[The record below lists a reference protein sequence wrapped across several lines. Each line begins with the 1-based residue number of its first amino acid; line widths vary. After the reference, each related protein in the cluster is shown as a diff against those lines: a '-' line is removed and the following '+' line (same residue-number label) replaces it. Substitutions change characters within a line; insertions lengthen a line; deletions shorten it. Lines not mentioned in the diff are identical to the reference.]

1 MIKNKITAVLGPTNT
16 GKTHLAISLAAKLE
30 AEIIS
35 VDSVQ
40 VYKYA
45 VIIYV
50 ILSMLI
56 SFNIINT
63 NNRIISI
70 VMDFLFK
77 LIEPLLRV
85 IRNVIPNFGA
95 IDISPVI
102 LIIII
107 EAFQYIMTKY
117 GF

>member
-1 MIKNKITAVLGPTNT
+1 MNFVDFFLYIIFQVLQ
-16 GKTHLAISLAAKLE
+16 I
-30 AEIIS
+30 
-35 VDSVQ
+35 
-40 VYKYA
+40 YKYA

-95 IDISPVI
+95 IDVSPVI

>member
-1 MIKNKITAVLGPTNT
+1 MYFIDFFLY
-16 GKTHLAISLAAKLE
+16 
-30 AEIIS
+30 IIF
-35 VDSVQ
+35 Q
-40 VYKYA
+40 ILQIYKYS

>member
-1 MIKNKITAVLGPTNT
+1 MYFVDFFLYIIFQVLQ
-16 GKTHLAISLAAKLE
+16 I
-30 AEIIS
+30 
-35 VDSVQ
+35 
-40 VYKYA
+40 YKYA

-95 IDISPVI
+95 IDVSPVI
-102 LIIII
+102 LIIVI
-107 EAFQYIMTKY
+107 EALQYIMTKY

>member
-1 MIKNKITAVLGPTNT
+1 MYFVDFFLY
-16 GKTHLAISLAAKLE
+16 
-30 AEIIS
+30 IIF
-35 VDSVQ
+35 Q
-40 VYKYA
+40 ILQIYKYA

-50 ILSMLI
+50 IISMLI

-85 IRNVIPNFGA
+85 IRNVIPSFGA
-95 IDISPVI
+95 IDVSPVI

>member
-1 MIKNKITAVLGPTNT
+1 MQI
-16 GKTHLAISLAAKLE
+16 
-30 AEIIS
+30 
-35 VDSVQ
+35 
-40 VYKYA
+40 YKYA

-95 IDISPVI
+95 IDVSPVI

>member
-1 MIKNKITAVLGPTNT
+1 MY
-16 GKTHLAISLAAKLE
+16 
-30 AEIIS
+30 II
-35 VDSVQ
+35 DFFLYILFQILQ

-50 ILSMLI
+50 IVSMLI
-56 SFNIINT
+56 SFNIINS
-63 NNRIISI
+63 NNKIISI

-95 IDISPVI
+95 IDVSPVI
-102 LIIII
+102 LIIVI

>member
-1 MIKNKITAVLGPTNT
+1 MYFVDFFLY
-16 GKTHLAISLAAKLE
+16 
-30 AEIIS
+30 IIF
-35 VDSVQ
+35 Q
-40 VYKYA
+40 ILQIYKYA

-95 IDISPVI
+95 IDVSPVI
-102 LIIII
+102 LIIVI
-107 EAFQYIMTKY
+107 EALQYIMTKY

>member
-1 MIKNKITAVLGPTNT
+1 MYFVDFFLY
-16 GKTHLAISLAAKLE
+16 
-30 AEIIS
+30 IIF
-35 VDSVQ
+35 Q
-40 VYKYA
+40 ILQIYKYA

-70 VMDFLFK
+70 IMDFLFK

-95 IDISPVI
+95 IDVSPVI

-107 EAFQYIMTKY
+107 EALQYIMTKY

>member
-1 MIKNKITAVLGPTNT
+1 MYFVDFFLY
-16 GKTHLAISLAAKLE
+16 
-30 AEIIS
+30 IIF
-35 VDSVQ
+35 Q
-40 VYKYA
+40 ILQIYKYA

-102 LIIII
+102 LIIVI

-117 GF
+117 GI

>member
-1 MIKNKITAVLGPTNT
+1 MYFIDFFLYIIFQVLQ
-16 GKTHLAISLAAKLE
+16 I
-30 AEIIS
+30 
-35 VDSVQ
+35 
-40 VYKYA
+40 YKYA
-45 VIIYV
+45 VIVYV

-85 IRNVIPNFGA
+85 IRNVIPSLGA

>member
-1 MIKNKITAVLGPTNT
+1 MYFVDFFLY
-16 GKTHLAISLAAKLE
+16 
-30 AEIIS
+30 IIF
-35 VDSVQ
+35 Q
-40 VYKYA
+40 ILQIYKYA

-107 EAFQYIMTKY
+107 EAFQYIMTIY

>member
-1 MIKNKITAVLGPTNT
+1 MYFVDFFLYIIFQVLQ
-16 GKTHLAISLAAKLE
+16 I
-30 AEIIS
+30 
-35 VDSVQ
+35 
-40 VYKYA
+40 YKYA

-85 IRNVIPNFGA
+85 IRNVISNFGA

-102 LIIII
+102 LIIIMPFFLNTFLSYHLI
-107 EAFQYIMTKY
+107 C
-117 GF
+117 

>member
-1 MIKNKITAVLGPTNT
+1 MYFVDFFLYIIFQVLQ
-16 GKTHLAISLAAKLE
+16 I
-30 AEIIS
+30 
-35 VDSVQ
+35 
-40 VYKYA
+40 YKYA

-77 LIEPLLRV
+77 LIEPLLKV

-95 IDISPVI
+95 IDVSPVI

>member
-1 MIKNKITAVLGPTNT
+1 MYFVDFFLYIIFQVLQ
-16 GKTHLAISLAAKLE
+16 I
-30 AEIIS
+30 
-35 VDSVQ
+35 
-40 VYKYA
+40 YKYA

-70 VMDFLFK
+70 IMDFLFK

-95 IDISPVI
+95 IDVSPVI
-102 LIIII
+102 LIIVI

>member
-1 MIKNKITAVLGPTNT
+1 MYFVDFFLY
-16 GKTHLAISLAAKLE
+16 
-30 AEIIS
+30 IIF
-35 VDSVQ
+35 Q
-40 VYKYA
+40 ILQIYKYA

-102 LIIII
+102 LIIVI
-107 EAFQYIMTKY
+107 EAFQYIITKY

>member
-1 MIKNKITAVLGPTNT
+1 MYFLDFF
-16 GKTHLAISLAAKLE
+16 LY
-30 AEIIS
+30 IIF
-35 VDSVQ
+35 Q
-40 VYKYA
+40 ILQIYKYA

-95 IDISPVI
+95 IDVSPVI

-107 EAFQYIMTKY
+107 EALQYIMTKY
-117 GF
+117 GFWYEQ

>member
-1 MIKNKITAVLGPTNT
+1 MYFVDFFLY
-16 GKTHLAISLAAKLE
+16 
-30 AEIIS
+30 IIF
-35 VDSVQ
+35 Q
-40 VYKYA
+40 ILQIYKYA

-50 ILSMLI
+50 IVSMLI

-63 NNRIISI
+63 NNKIISI

-85 IRNVIPNFGA
+85 IRNIIPNFGA
-95 IDISPVI
+95 IDVSPVI
-102 LIIII
+102 LIIVI
-107 EAFQYIMTKY
+107 EAFQYIITKY

>member
-1 MIKNKITAVLGPTNT
+1 MYFVDFFLY
-16 GKTHLAISLAAKLE
+16 
-30 AEIIS
+30 IIF
-35 VDSVQ
+35 Q
-40 VYKYA
+40 ILQIYKYA

-85 IRNVIPNFGA
+85 IRNLIPNFGA

-102 LIIII
+102 LIIVI
-107 EAFQYIMTKY
+107 EAFQYILAKY

>member
-1 MIKNKITAVLGPTNT
+1 MYFADFFLYIIFQVL
-16 GKTHLAISLAAKLE
+16 
-30 AEIIS
+30 
-35 VDSVQ
+35 Q
-40 VYKYA
+40 FYKYA

-95 IDISPVI
+95 IDVSPVI

>member
-1 MIKNKITAVLGPTNT
+1 MYFVDFFLYIIFQVLQ
-16 GKTHLAISLAAKLE
+16 I
-30 AEIIS
+30 
-35 VDSVQ
+35 
-40 VYKYA
+40 YKYA

-85 IRNVIPNFGA
+85 MRNVIPNFGA
-95 IDISPVI
+95 IDVSPVI

>member
-1 MIKNKITAVLGPTNT
+1 MYFIDFFLYIIFQVLQ
-16 GKTHLAISLAAKLE
+16 I
-30 AEIIS
+30 
-35 VDSVQ
+35 
-40 VYKYA
+40 YKYA

-50 ILSMLI
+50 IVSMLI
-56 SFNIINT
+56 SFNIINS
-63 NNRIISI
+63 NNKIISI

>member
-1 MIKNKITAVLGPTNT
+1 MYFVDFFLY
-16 GKTHLAISLAAKLE
+16 
-30 AEIIS
+30 IIF
-35 VDSVQ
+35 Q
-40 VYKYA
+40 ILQIYKYA

-85 IRNVIPNFGA
+85 IRNLIPNFGA
-95 IDISPVI
+95 IDISPII
-102 LIIII
+102 LIIVI

>member
-1 MIKNKITAVLGPTNT
+1 MYFVDFFLYIIFQVLQ
-16 GKTHLAISLAAKLE
+16 I
-30 AEIIS
+30 
-35 VDSVQ
+35 
-40 VYKYA
+40 YKYA

-63 NNRIISI
+63 NNRIITI

-95 IDISPVI
+95 IDVSPVI
-102 LIIII
+102 LIIVI
-107 EAFQYIMTKY
+107 EALQYIMTKY

>member
-1 MIKNKITAVLGPTNT
+1 MYFIDFFAYILFQ
-16 GKTHLAISLAAKLE
+16 ILE
-30 AEIIS
+30 
-35 VDSVQ
+35 

-45 VIIYV
+45 IIFYV

-63 NNRIISI
+63 ENRIVSI
-70 VMDFLFK
+70 IMDFLFR
-77 LIEPLLRV
+77 LIEPLLTV
-85 IRNVIPNFGA
+85 IRRIIPSIGA
-95 IDISPVI
+95 IDISPII

-107 EAFQYIMTKY
+107 EALQFVMTKY

>member
-1 MIKNKITAVLGPTNT
+1 MYFVDFFLY
-16 GKTHLAISLAAKLE
+16 
-30 AEIIS
+30 IIF
-35 VDSVQ
+35 Q
-40 VYKYA
+40 ILQIYKYA

-63 NNRIISI
+63 NNRIVSI

-95 IDISPVI
+95 IDVSPVI

>member
-1 MIKNKITAVLGPTNT
+1 MYFVDFFLY
-16 GKTHLAISLAAKLE
+16 
-30 AEIIS
+30 IIF
-35 VDSVQ
+35 Q
-40 VYKYA
+40 ILQIYKYA

-63 NNRIISI
+63 NNRIITI

-95 IDISPVI
+95 IDVSPVI
-102 LIIII
+102 LIIVI
-107 EAFQYIMTKY
+107 EALQYIMTKY

>member
-1 MIKNKITAVLGPTNT
+1 MY
-16 GKTHLAISLAAKLE
+16 
-30 AEIIS
+30 II
-35 VDSVQ
+35 DFFLYILFQILQ

-50 ILSMLI
+50 IVSMLI
-56 SFNIINT
+56 SFNIINS
-63 NNRIISI
+63 NNKIISI

-95 IDISPVI
+95 IDVSPVI
-102 LIIII
+102 LIIVI
-107 EAFQYIMTKY
+107 EAFQYIITKY

>member
-1 MIKNKITAVLGPTNT
+1 MYFVDFFLYIIFQVL
-16 GKTHLAISLAAKLE
+16 
-30 AEIIS
+30 
-35 VDSVQ
+35 Q

-95 IDISPVI
+95 IDVSPVI

>member
-1 MIKNKITAVLGPTNT
+1 MYFVDFFLYIIFQVLQ
-16 GKTHLAISLAAKLE
+16 I
-30 AEIIS
+30 
-35 VDSVQ
+35 
-40 VYKYA
+40 YKYA

-95 IDISPVI
+95 IEVSPVI

-107 EAFQYIMTKY
+107 EAFQYIVTKY

>member
-1 MIKNKITAVLGPTNT
+1 MYFIDFFLYIVFQILQ
-16 GKTHLAISLAAKLE
+16 I
-30 AEIIS
+30 
-35 VDSVQ
+35 
-40 VYKYA
+40 YKYA

-50 ILSMLI
+50 IVSMLI

-63 NNRIISI
+63 NNKLISI

-85 IRNVIPNFGA
+85 TRNVIPNFGA

-102 LIIII
+102 LIIVI

>member
-1 MIKNKITAVLGPTNT
+1 MYFIDFFLY
-16 GKTHLAISLAAKLE
+16 
-30 AEIIS
+30 IIF
-35 VDSVQ
+35 Q
-40 VYKYA
+40 ILQIYKYA

-95 IDISPVI
+95 IDVSPVI
-102 LIIII
+102 LIIVI
-107 EAFQYIMTKY
+107 EAFQYIITKY

>member
-1 MIKNKITAVLGPTNT
+1 MYFIDFFLY
-16 GKTHLAISLAAKLE
+16 
-30 AEIIS
+30 IIF
-35 VDSVQ
+35 Q
-40 VYKYA
+40 ILQIYKYA